1 MGLISSL
8 LTLPLQP
15 VRGVVWIAG
24 QTLEEAERVLEE
36 QERPE
41 RKLQDLAEDY
51 EAGLISEEEYAEAE
65 EQLLLRL
72 TETTTYVVDEE

>member
-15 VRGVVWIAG
+15 VRGVVWIAE

-41 RKLQDLAEDY
+41 RKLQQLAEDY

-65 EQLLLRL
+65 EHLLLRL